1 MERNQLWPF
10 FLYGLNIL
18 STTEILDHFLEI
30 QSPRSKIFS
39 ILHIK
44 YLEIVK
50 LEKYLKDY
58 MLFSETVS
66 DDR

>member
-1 MERNQLWPF
+1 MH
-10 FLYGLNIL
+10 GLNIL
-18 STTEILDHFLEI
+18 SAVEILDHFLEI

-50 LEKYLKDY
+50 LEKYLKDN
-58 MLFSETVS
+58 MLFSQTIS